1 MLTLHIL
8 IMVNRAPK
16 ADHRLVQHQEY
27 YAKGLLVLWFPLSL
41 TLRDKNN
48 RRVYAN

>member
-1 MLTLHIL
+1 MLIL
-8 IMVNRAPK
+8 YIVMMNRAQQ
-16 ADHRLVQHQEY
+16 ALCRAAQLQEY
-27 YAKGLLVLWFPLSL
+27 YAKGLLVMLFPLSL

>member
-1 MLTLHIL
+1 MLIL
-8 IMVNRAPK
+8 RIVMINRAQQ
-16 ADHRLVQHQEY
+16 ALCRAAQLQEY
-27 YAKGLLVLWFPLSL
+27 YAKGLLVLLFPLSL